1 MDSMPVFGGHESPAS
16 AVVPRWD
23 GSEEGSSV
31 DEELASAVRLP
42 AQRLIEL
49 I

>member
-1 MDSMPVFGGHESPAS
+1 MDSMPVFGGRESPVS
-16 AVVPRWD
+16 PVVPRWD

-31 DEELASAVRLP
+31 DEELPSVVRLP
-42 AQRLIEL
+42 ARRLIGL

>member
-16 AVVPRWD
+16 PVVPRLD

-31 DEELASAVRLP
+31 DEELPLVVCLP
-42 AQRLIEL
+42 ARRLIGL